1 MRIKFAILAFALWM
15 TGSAS
20 GAPRLDPAW
29 HPIVFSMIENWI
41 SDIESPVVTEVN
53 LDAVRRNRNQ
63 FDHDEVKQEDGWVIY
78 RVPEGGFKR
87 YRVIEHKET
96 YYKVEY
102 QDNGGGTL
110 TTSSRIGFAIDKRE
124 MLVDGRSKTINILR
138 VISYAK

>member
-1 MRIKFAILAFALWM
+1 MRIKFAILAFALWL

-20 GAPRLDPAW
+20 SAARLEPAW
-29 HPIVFSMIENWI
+29 HPIVFSMIESWI
-41 SDIESPVVTEVN
+41 SDVESPVVTEVN

-63 FDHDEVKQEDGWVIY
+63 FDQDEVKREGGWVFY

-87 YRVIEHKET
+87 YRVIEHKEN

-124 MLVDGRSKTINILR
+124 ILVDGKSRIINILR

>member
-1 MRIKFAILAFALWM
+1 M
-15 TGSAS
+15 
-20 GAPRLDPAW
+20 
-29 HPIVFSMIENWI
+29 
-41 SDIESPVVTEVN
+41 
-53 LDAVRRNRNQ
+53 
-63 FDHDEVKQEDGWVIY
+63 
-78 RVPEGGFKR
+78 
-87 YRVIEHKET
+87 IEHKEA